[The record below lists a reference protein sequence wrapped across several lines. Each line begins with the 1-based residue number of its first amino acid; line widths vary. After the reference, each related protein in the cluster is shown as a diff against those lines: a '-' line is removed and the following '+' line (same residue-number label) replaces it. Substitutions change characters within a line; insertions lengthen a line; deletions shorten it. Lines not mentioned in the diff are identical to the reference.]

1 MLIFALIIDSMRK
14 TFSILILLFS
24 LSVFSQVNMEKVLI
38 EVGTATW
45 NNACA
50 SEVAILEELKNQG
63 LDIAIINYHLNDPFA
78 NSYANSRASYY
89 NIQSVPYPVINGEHI
104 TQGDIQNYQD
114 AYEEAISQNSSFVI
128 SSSGSFLGD
137 TLFVEASVQKVAD
150 YESDSIKFH
159 LALVESNI
167 AYEWLQHSQ
176 VNDVERH
183 MAPNASGSA
192 LDFSSSNIQNIHLEI
207 LMNEDW
213 NPAEMELV
221 AFVQNDTSHQVL
233 QCHSLSLTEF
243 APLPVHAF
251 FQADDTL
258 VCRKDLVSFANF
270 STGDVESY
278 EWYFEG
284 GIPET
289 STDEN
294 PLIKYNEAGLFDVR
308 LIVNNSISL
317 DTSLKLDYIEVQELP
332 LISFNPLPDFCVDDP
347 PYQLD
352 EGWPEEGNYF
362 GLFVDTGYF
371 HPMTAGPGE
380 YTVYFAFQDEQTLC
394 SDTLSQLAL
403 VDLCST
409 VNELNENEKSHW
421 FWSDNQL
428 HLECKPNLSGTNT
441 QVLIYSL
448 QGQEMMSFSFS
459 EYEEIVLNIPPQL
472 QCFVLLLK
480 NDFNTEILKV
490 CR

>member
-1 MLIFALIIDSMRK
+1 
-14 TFSILILLFS
+14 
-24 LSVFSQVNMEKVLI
+24 MEKVLI

-63 LDIAIINYHLNDPFA
+63 LDIAVINYHLNDPFA
-78 NSYANSRASYY
+78 NIYSNSRASYY
-89 NIQSVPYPVINGEHI
+89 NIQSVPYPLVQGNHI
-104 TQGDIQNYQD
+104 LQGDIQNYLD
-114 AYEEAISQNSSFVI
+114 VYEAAINQNSSFVI
-128 SSSGSFLGD
+128 SASGSFLGD
-137 TLFVEASVQKVAD
+137 TLFVEVNVQKVAD
-150 YESDSIKFH
+150 YESDEIKLH
-159 LALVESNI
+159 VALVESNI
-167 AYEWLQHSQ
+167 AYDWLQNTE
-176 VNDVERH
+176 VDDVERS
-183 MAPNASGSA
+183 MAPNAGGSI
-192 LDFSSSNIQNIHLEI
+192 LDFSSSNSQNINLEI

-213 NPAEMELV
+213 NPAEMDLV
-221 AFVQNDTSHQVL
+221 AFIQNDTSHQVL

-258 VCRKDLVSFANF
+258 ICRKDLVSFANF

-289 STDEN
+289 STSEN
-294 PLIKYNEAGLFDVR
+294 PLIKYTEAGLFDVR

-332 LISFNPLPDFCVDDP
+332 VISFDPLPNFCVDDP
-347 PYQLD
+347 PYPLT
-352 EGWPEEGNYF
+352 EGWPDEGNYF

-380 YTVYFAFQDEQTLC
+380 YTIYFAYQDEQTLC

-409 VNELNENEKSHW
+409 VNELNENEKIHW
-421 FWSDNQL
+421 FWSNNQL
-428 HLECKPNLSGTNT
+428 HLECKSNLSGTNT

-459 EYEEIVLNIPPQL
+459 EYEEIVMNIPPQL
-472 QCFVLLLK
+472 QCFVVWMNPGK
-480 NDFNTEILKV
+480 SSSGFKV